1 MAFLRSANYGDSER
15 NLGVFQ
21 ATIPWG
27 KGQARTAGK
36 QRERDRVRERERERY
51 PSFQNRDAH
60 ALRFGSMNPIS
71 RVSGP
76 GSMGKMGFG
85 PGFRLLGPP

>member
-1 MAFLRSANYGDSER
+1 MVFLRPPYHGDSGR
-15 NLGVFQ
+15 NFRVFE

-36 QRERDRVRERERERY
+36 QRERDRVREIPEF
-51 PSFQNRDAH
+51 PKPLAL

-71 RVSGP
+71 R
-76 GSMGKMGFG
+76 
-85 PGFRLLGPP
+85 LLVHGVLWPAYYGDSERIFVF

>member
-1 MAFLRSANYGDSER
+1 MAFLRPPYRGDSER
-15 NLGVFQ
+15 NFRLFE

-36 QRERDRVRERERERY
+36 QRERDRVQEREREREREKERY

-71 RVSGP
+71 R
-76 GSMGKMGFG
+76 F
-85 PGFRLLGPP
+85 